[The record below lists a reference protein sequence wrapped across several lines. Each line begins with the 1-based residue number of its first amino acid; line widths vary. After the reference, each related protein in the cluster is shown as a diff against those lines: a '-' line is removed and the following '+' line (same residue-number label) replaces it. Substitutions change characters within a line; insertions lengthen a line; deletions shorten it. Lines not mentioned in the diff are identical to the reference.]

1 MEGTVLELVP
11 NKKLSY
17 LWTFNDVPGFPETT
31 VTWEL
36 DEVEPNRTRV
46 KLIHSG
52 FTGKEK
58 GLTSFES
65 HRDGWDGELNKLAK
79 YCKRKMYSI

>member
-1 MEGTVLELVP
+1 MDGTIIVLIP

-17 LWTFNDVPGFPETT
+17 TWTFHDVPGFPETT
-31 VTWEL
+31 VSWEL
-36 DEVEPNRTRV
+36 DEVGPNKTRV
-46 KLIHSG
+46 KLTHSD

-65 HRDGWDGELNKLAK
+65 HDKGWNVELSKLAK
-79 YCKRKMYSI
+79 YCKGE

>member
-1 MEGTVLELVP
+1 MDILRHVL
-11 NKKLSY
+11 
-17 LWTFNDVPGFPETT
+17 GFPETT
-31 VTWEL
+31 MAWKL

-65 HRDGWDGELNKLAK
+65 HNDG
-79 YCKRKMYSI
+79 